1 MKPSPLA
8 LVATLA
14 LAGLAGPAFA
24 HGDEDH
30 SKDNKPA
37 AAAAPAA
44 AGTGPEAVSA
54 RRLPDGSLFVPKA
67 VQRQIGLR
75 HVLAGVGDL
84 AATVEFNGKVIAD
97 PNAGGRIQATQAGR
111 VEAAP
116 GGLPTLGQKVVKG
129 QVLAYLR
136 PVASS
141 IERGNQQ
148 AQFAE
153 IDAQLSIA
161 ERKLARYEQL
171 EGIVSKS
178 AIETA
183 RFEAEALRKRRAA
196 VAASI
201 GAPEPLRAPV
211 NGVVAAAGVVAGQ
224 VVEAKEILFEVIDP
238 ARLAVEALAYD
249 VALAEGIARASAP
262 LPGGALELQFV
273 GAGRQLREQA
283 LPLLFRVVPPAP
295 PPGRPKG
302 GQSSEPEPRS
312 GEHTSPPREGRPG
325 GAAPIAV
332 GQPLKVIAQTARTV
346 KGAAVPQAAL
356 VKVSAGETAIWVRDG
371 AERFV
376 LRKVKVAPLDA
387 ARVAVV
393 KGLENG
399 ERVVTEGAGL
409 LAQVR

>member
-8 LVATLA
+8 LAAALA
-14 LAGLAGPAFA
+14 LAGFAGQVLA

-37 AAAAPAA
+37 VAAAPAA
-44 AGTGPEAVSA
+44 ASGLGTEAASA
-54 RRLPDGSLFVPKA
+54 KRLPDGSLFVPKA
-67 VQRQIGLR
+67 VQRQLGLR
-75 HVLAGVGDL
+75 HVQAEVGDL

-111 VEAAP
+111 VEAGP
-116 GGLPTLGQKVVKG
+116 GGLPTLGQKVTKG

-148 AQFAE
+148 AQLAE
-153 IDAQLSIA
+153 LEAQQAIA
-161 ERKLARYEQL
+161 ERKRARYEQL
-171 EGIVSKS
+171 EGAVPQS
-178 AIETA
+178 AIEAA
-183 RFEAEALRKRRAA
+183 RFEAEALKKRRAA

-201 GAPEPLRAPV
+201 GAPESLRAPV
-211 NGVVAAAGVVAGQ
+211 SGVIGAASVVAGQ
-224 VVEAKEILFEVIDP
+224 VVEAKEILFEVVDP

-249 VALAEGIARASAP
+249 AALAEGIARASAP
-262 LPGGALELQFV
+262 LPGGALELAFV
-273 GAGRQLREQA
+273 GGGRQLREQA
-283 LPLLFRVVPPAP
+283 LPLLFRVKSANAP
-295 PPGRPKG
+295 V
-302 GQSSEPEPRS
+302 
-312 GEHTSPPREGRPG
+312 
-325 GAAPIAV
+325 AI

-346 KGAAVPQAAL
+346 KGAAVPLAAI

-371 AERFV
+371 AERFF
-376 LRKVKVAPLDA
+376 LRRVGVAPLDA